1 MPLVASKSS
10 WFRRVAWFVAIWT
23 VSVTGLA
30 LAALAFRVTMTF
42 AGLTTG

>member
-10 WFRRVAWFVAIWT
+10 WCRRVAWFVTLWA
-23 VSVTGLA
+23 VSVMGLA
-30 LAALAFRVTMTF
+30 LAALAFRVIMTF

>member
-1 MPLVASKSS
+1 MPLVASKPS

-23 VSVTGLA
+23 VSVMGLA

>member
-1 MPLVASKSS
+1 MPRVASKSGWCCQVS
-10 WFRRVAWFVAIWT
+10 WFVAIWT

-30 LAALAFRVTMTF
+30 LAALAVRVIMTF

>member
-1 MPLVASKSS
+1 MPLVASKPS

-23 VSVTGLA
+23 ISVTGLA
-30 LAALAFRVTMTF
+30 LAALAIRVIMKF

>member
-1 MPLVASKSS
+1 MSLVVSKSS
-10 WFRRVAWFVAIWT
+10 WCRRVAWFVAIWT

-30 LAALAFRVTMTF
+30 LAALAFRMIMTF

>member
-30 LAALAFRVTMTF
+30 LAALAIRVIMTF

>member
-10 WFRRVAWFVAIWT
+10 WCRQVAWFVAIWA

-30 LAALAFRVTMTF
+30 LVALAFRLIMTF
-42 AGLTTG
+42 AGLTPG

>member
-1 MPLVASKSS
+1 MPLVASKSR
-10 WFRRVAWFVAIWT
+10 WCRRVAWFVAIWT

-30 LAALAFRVTMTF
+30 LAALAFRVIMTF

>member
-1 MPLVASKSS
+1 MPLVASKSN
-10 WFRRVAWFVAIWT
+10 WCRRVAWFVALWA
-23 VSVTGLA
+23 VSVMGLA

>member
-1 MPLVASKSS
+1 MPLVASRSR
-10 WFRRVAWFVAIWT
+10 WRRRVAWFVALWT

-30 LAALAFRVTMTF
+30 LAALAFRVIMTF